1 MQNILPRSALL
12 TIYKSFIRPHLDYGD
27 IIYEQAYNVSFIN
40 ASKTTT
46 ATVQYLSRNNKL
58 SSNCSFSCY
67 SSFLSVSHAFCFL
80 DNSI

>member
-27 IIYEQAYNVSFIN
+27 IIYEQAYNASFIN

-46 ATVQYLSRNNKL
+46 ATVQYLSRNNRRNQRHFKGK
-58 SSNCSFSCY
+58 
-67 SSFLSVSHAFCFL
+67 AK
-80 DNSI
+80 